1 MIDWYMLLAPLSIL
15 AILLLFRFLGC
26 KFTASDDPT
35 TPPPTYNEIIIEE
48 ADLVAY
54 WRLGE
59 PAGTGSGAQAKDEKA
74 ANPGAYAT
82 AVLAEDPGQQS
93 PAAPGA
99 LNLGAPGLIEGSPA
113 TSMQVN
119 GGFVSVPFDA
129 ALNPPKTPGFTVEA
143 WVVAQWDSGETGFFR
158 SVIDSQGDGG
168 APSGYSLYAG
178 PDPLN
183 AADPKY
189 YWQAYVGTGTELRFV
204 RSSFPVALDQITYLV
219 LTYDG
224 TTETLTLYS
233 ADMEMDLNAMLTPP
247 QITVSYS
254 QNLTAPLFI
263 GMGNPAGPSPLWP
276 FQGRIQEV
284 AIYKKALDAATIEKH
299 GFAGLAV

>member
-1 MIDWYMLLAPLSIL
+1 
-15 AILLLFRFLGC
+15 
-26 KFTASDDPT
+26 
-35 TPPPTYNEIIIEE
+35 
-48 ADLVAY
+48 V
-54 WRLGE
+54 
-59 PAGTGSGAQAKDEKA
+59 
-74 ANPGAYAT
+74 ANPGIYAT

-93 PAAPGA
+93 PSAPGT
-99 LNLGAPGLIEGSPA
+99 LNLGAPGLIETLGLDR
-113 TSMQVN
+113 SMQVN
-119 GGFVSVPFDA
+119 GGFVSVSVNA

-143 WVVAQWDSGETGFFR
+143 WVVAEWDSGETGFFR
-158 SVIDSQGDGG
+158 SVIDSNGDGG
-168 APSGYSLYAG
+168 VPSGYSLYAG

-189 YWQAYVGTGTELRFV
+189 YWQAYVGTGTELQFV
-204 RSSFPVALDQITYLV
+204 RSSSPVAVGQITYLV

-284 AIYKKALDAATIEKH
+284 AIYQKALDAVTIEKH
-299 GFAGLAV
+299 GFAGLVT